1 MADPVVAFCTIA
13 ALDRPLSRVVE
24 MAADAGF
31 GGLEITAR
39 PPHVD
44 DEASLDG
51 LAAIGEEVRRAGL
64 EVVAYGS
71 YLSFVGPGSGAL
83 ARRDVERARA
93 VGASRLR
100 VWAAHVGG
108 AAEEHRRDVVR
119 LLQATSALAAD
130 AGLDVVVERHEGTFA
145 DTVDRTTRL
154 LADVARPNVWL
165 NYQTLDG
172 MRRDEASRVHREVEL
187 LVPLSRYVHLKNYVC
202 PDGDDVLQLGGDLRR
217 GIVDYRALLPAI
229 AAAGFDGPYAIEFV
243 GADGRALEEKLADG
257 LSFVREALRTG
268 GCA

>member
-1 MADPVVAFCTIA
+1 MSEPVVALCTIL
-13 ALDRPLSRVVE
+13 ALDRPFSRVVE

-31 GGLEITAR
+31 DGLEITAR
-39 PPHVD
+39 PPHVA

-51 LAAIGEEVRRAGL
+51 LAAMGEEVRRAGL

-71 YLSFVGPGSGAL
+71 YLSFVGAGSGDL

-93 VGASRLR
+93 VGAPRLR

-108 AAEEHRRDVVR
+108 AAEENRDDVVR
-119 LLQATSALAAD
+119 LLQATSGLAAD
-130 AGLDVVVERHEGTFA
+130 AGLEVVVERHEGTFA

-172 MRRDEASRVHREVEL
+172 MHRNDASHVGREVEA

-202 PDGDDVLQLGGDLRR
+202 PDEGDVLQLGGDLRR
-217 GIVDYRALLPAI
+217 GMVDYRVLIPAI
-229 AAAGFDGPYAIEFV
+229 ATAGFDGPYAIEFV

-257 LSFVREALRTG
+257 LSFVRDTLRSG
-268 GCA
+268 RRA